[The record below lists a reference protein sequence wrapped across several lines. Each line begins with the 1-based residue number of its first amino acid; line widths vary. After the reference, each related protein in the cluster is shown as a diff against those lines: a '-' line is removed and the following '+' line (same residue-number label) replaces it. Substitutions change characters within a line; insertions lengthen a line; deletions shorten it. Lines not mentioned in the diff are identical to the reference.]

1 MPQKSEESAEAER
14 TQGHSRTKK
23 KTKTKNRKQY
33 PKTKA
38 CRMGM
43 TWRQVDKVITEGNSK
58 WTLREPIARAVVPRK
73 AEEGPS
79 LVQGQPEQ
87 QQDRV
92 SEQ

>member
-23 KTKTKNRKQY
+23 KTKTKNRKQN

-43 TWRQVDKVITEGNSK
+43 TWRQVDKVITEGNSR
-58 WTLREPIARAVVPRK
+58 WILREPIVRAVVPRK